1 MANSVIINL
10 LSSLLS
16 SLFIVPMA
24 IASKYE
30 VNLKCHHYFNI
41 LRNYKPAKWKY
52 FWYTNY

>member
-52 FWYTNY
+52 F